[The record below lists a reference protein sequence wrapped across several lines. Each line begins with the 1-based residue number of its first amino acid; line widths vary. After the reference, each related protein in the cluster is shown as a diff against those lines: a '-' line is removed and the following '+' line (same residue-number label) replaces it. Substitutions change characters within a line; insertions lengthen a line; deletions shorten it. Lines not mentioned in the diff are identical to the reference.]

1 MDVIWL
7 IVLLMFCVAI
17 VAPALLWICVIV
29 LALLWYN
36 GPTSDSDQAAES
48 FFSPWTETDSPR
60 DPSEATIRT
69 RTCDNNCVPY
79 GQPDPSLTTSGT
91 LRPSCDVPQIVCD
104 GPRSTSDVDNKF
116 MYPDT
121 LAYMMTNGIPMEK
134 RHGCNMQMVGA
145 AVPGTRMGA
154 PTVGMPEDDPVPLM
168 QPGCVRKGDPR
179 AEGMTCCEEDL
190 RSSTGIIADVPG
202 LNLPTAESGRRWP
215 DPPQQSCQPWAPG
228 IGDAYRTPGCA
239 RTPYPTEA
247 NTYPERVGQYTP
259 GMDGNRSENFM
270 GREIRDPSGEQSWPP
285 GYYAGCP
292 QNKDDP
298 FYKMDQPYKE
308 FERNTDMG
316 TCYAPVSVD
325 YSCEA
330 QRYLDIDAKNAQ
342 ISKLR
347 GGQRS
352 RKCSD
357 GWASKNANFFRKN
370 FAREIDEYEQ
380 KPWWGRQEV

>member
-1 MDVIWL
+1 MEVIWL
-7 IVLLMFCVAI
+7 IVVLTLCVAI
-17 VAPALLWICVIV
+17 VAPSFIWMCLIV

-36 GPTSDSDQAAES
+36 QPAPSES

-60 DPSEATIRT
+60 MESGIRVN
-69 RTCDNNCVPY
+69 TCDENCVPA
-79 GQPDPSLTTSGT
+79 GQPDPG
-91 LRPSCDVPQIVCD
+91 PGCDMPQIVCD

-134 RHGCNMQMVGA
+134 RAGCAMQMTGPA
-145 AVPGTRMGA
+145 RMGA
-154 PTVGMPEDDPVPLM
+154 PVLPMPEDDWALSA
-168 QPGCVRKGDPR
+168 QPGCVRPGDPR
-179 AEGMTCCEEDL
+179 TESMCT
-190 RSSTGIIADVPG
+190 SPIITDIPG
-202 LNLPTAESGRRWP
+202 LNLPTAESGVRWP
-215 DPPQQSCQPWAPG
+215 EADPASCQPWAPG
-228 IGDAYRTPGCA
+228 VGTAYRIPGCE
-239 RTPYPTEA
+239 RTPYPSEA
-247 NTYPERVGQYTP
+247 STWPAQQGQYTP
-259 GMDGNRSENFM
+259 AMSGREGFM

-285 GYYAGCP
+285 GYYGCG

-308 FERNTDMG
+308 FERNGDMS

-342 ISKLR
+342 IGKLR

-352 RKCSD
+352 RKCAD
-357 GWASKNANFFRKN
+357 GWASKNANFYRKN
-370 FAREIDEYEQ
+370 YARELDEFEQ